1 MEIEII
7 KSEQAH
13 KDAINNMYRKYS
25 EWNTVD
31 PLTNKI
37 GSLDFLI
44 KEGKIKVLPDGTIE
58 LVKESSH
65 YGIHEEHYFEDETLF
80 ADDIEGRQELEEA
93 GAILKGPPYREFRS
107 NSSTLYVDYKVPKVQ
122 KTKVLKDPAYED
134 AEWWVKTPHCMYAN
148 DYIRSTYAT
157 LQKLKD
163 QLSKVI
169 NPYNS

>member
-7 KSEQAH
+7 KAEQAH

-58 LVKESSH
+58 LVKESAH

-80 ADDIEGRQELEEA
+80 ANDIEGRSVGWVQFWQKTLSLRL
-93 GAILKGPPYREFRS
+93 ILKTVCRYTMR
-107 NSSTLYVDYKVPKVQ
+107 
-122 KTKVLKDPAYED
+122 
-134 AEWWVKTPHCMYAN
+134 W
-148 DYIRSTYAT
+148 
-157 LQKLKD
+157 
-163 QLSKVI
+163 
-169 NPYNS
+169 